1 MSVRRRKNVYRVSK
15 QVKFHLK
22 PVDDVV
28 SGEAGVVDLHLVP
41 ASLQRN
47 SGHGV
52 DDLLVQLLQLL
63 RVFQIN
69 LRPAKKLER

>member
-1 MSVRRRKNVYRVSK
+1 MFVQTS
-15 QVKFHLK
+15 QFHLK